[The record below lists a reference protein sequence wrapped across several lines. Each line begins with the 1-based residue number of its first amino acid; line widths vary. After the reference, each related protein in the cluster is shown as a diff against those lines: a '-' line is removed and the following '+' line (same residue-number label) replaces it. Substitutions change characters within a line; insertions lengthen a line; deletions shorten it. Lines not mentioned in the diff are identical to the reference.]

1 MSVYLSSSS
10 VTPEVSSEHTSWVSL
25 IQNTARDMTS
35 LSCCHM
41 YDPMFPDSQLP
52 VFPWWNL
59 PQFWAEGWV
68 SHTMGPPA
76 SFPSSGHLGTKSS
89 RLKNHSLFHTGVFT
103 GPIIKPVRSP
113 AWDARNIFSVLI
125 SEVGVLLGWRFYC
138 KSQQVHCPK
147 ALLRPGQCLLLL
159 LSIKPSLGIDIR
171 WGGQRVLP
179 LHQVRRHFEYFI
191 TNRWTMCFRHTW
203 NRPKPKTSF
212 CF

>member
-35 LSCCHM
+35 LSCCHI

-59 PQFWAEGWV
+59 PQFWAESRTPWGHQHLSPALDIWEQ
-68 SHTMGPPA
+68 SHQDC
-76 SFPSSGHLGTKSS
+76 
-89 RLKNHSLFHTGVFT
+89 KNHSLFHTGVFT
-103 GPIIKPVRSP
+103 GSIIKPVRSP
-113 AWDARNIFSVLI
+113 AWEARNIFSVLI

-138 KSQQVHCPK
+138 KSQQVYCPK
-147 ALLRPGQCLLLL
+147 ALLWPGQCLLL

-191 TNRWTMCFRHTW
+191 TNRWPMCFRHTW